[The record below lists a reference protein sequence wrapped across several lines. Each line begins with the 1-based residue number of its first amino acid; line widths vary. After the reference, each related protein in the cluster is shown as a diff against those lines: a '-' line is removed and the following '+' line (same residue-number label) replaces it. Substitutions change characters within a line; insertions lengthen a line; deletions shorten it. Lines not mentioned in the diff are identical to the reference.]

1 MLSKKPYPHPDVPAI
16 FFNRSLSLQIFAIS
30 PELFQF
36 DRQRHDTEI
45 DGVSNP
51 LRTEVLARNA
61 VVHPVIQ

>member
-1 MLSKKPYPHPDVPAI
+1 MLSKKPYPHPDVPAT

-36 DRQRHDTEI
+36 DRQGHDTEI

-51 LRTEVLARNA
+51 LRTEILARNA

>member
-1 MLSKKPYPHPDVPAI
+1 MLSKNPYPYPDVPAI

-36 DRQRHDTEI
+36 DRQGHDTEI

-51 LRTEVLARNA
+51 LRTEILARNA

>member
-1 MLSKKPYPHPDVPAI
+1 MLSKNPYPYPDVPAI

-36 DRQRHDTEI
+36 DRQGHDTEI
-45 DGVSNP
+45 DDVSNP
-51 LRTEVLARNA
+51 LRTEILARNA

>member
-51 LRTEVLARNA
+51 LRTEY
-61 VVHPVIQ
+61 

>member
-1 MLSKKPYPHPDVPAI
+1 MYRQF

-36 DRQRHDTEI
+36 DHQGHDTEI
-45 DGVSNP
+45 DDVSNR
-51 LRTEVLARNA
+51 LRSEILARNA